1 MMTKR
6 EVIRQTQIYWENSRV
21 MNLDAASA
29 SLGLRYGM
37 IIALAYPDYAR
48 AYAAATHRPEADR
61 FQDEAMKEFIAAVPM
76 MAGEEGADAALN

>member
-1 MMTKR
+1 MTQH
-6 EVIRQTQIYWENSRV
+6 EIVRQTLSYWAEV
-21 MNLDAASA
+21 HMPDLDPPSA
-29 SLGLRYGM
+29 SVGLRYGM

-61 FQDEAMKEFIAAVPM
+61 FQHEAMKEFIAAVPM

>member
-1 MMTKR
+1 MTQH
-6 EVIRQTQIYWENSRV
+6 EIVRQTLSYWVEV
-21 MNLDAASA
+21 HMPDLDPPSAAV
-29 SLGLRYGM
+29 GLRYGM

>member
-1 MMTKR
+1 VTQH
-6 EVIRQTQIYWENSRV
+6 EIVRQTLSYWVEV
-21 MNLDAASA
+21 HMPDLDPPSAAV
-29 SLGLRYGM
+29 GLRYGM

>member
-1 MMTKR
+1 MTQH
-6 EVIRQTQIYWENSRV
+6 EIVRQTLSYWVEV
-21 MNLDAASA
+21 HMPDLDPPSAAV
-29 SLGLRYGM
+29 GLRYGM

-76 MAGEEGADAALN
+76 MVGEEGADAALN

>member
-1 MMTKR
+1 MTR
-6 EVIRQTQIYWENSRV
+6 SDVVRQTLSYWAEV
-21 MNLDAASA
+21 HIHELDPGSA
-29 SLGLRYGM
+29 SVGLRYGM

-61 FQDEAMKEFIAAVPM
+61 FQDEAIKEFIAAVPM